1 LARIGYPCACHA
13 PCLCRSRL
21 PHDGTGEAC
30 ARGVHEDVVG
40 TCSTRDAKWPRV
52 ALKLV
57 GACFSDFSG
66 ALVLWLSL
74 LRPHTLVGRE
84 TSANTCTRRLCAAL
98 GTTCYRNCAEYSRQ
112 QISASKGSIS
122 GPPSLA
128 VNVRWAR
135 WLRRAQTLPL
145 VVLTTTPPLPARP
158 PPSVPLFQRQWTR
171 GRACYLL

>member
-1 LARIGYPCACHA
+1 MQSEFSGVIIPGSVLILESGLRPAVRRLEAESHFE

-21 PHDGTGEAC
+21 PHDGVGEAC

-74 LRPHTLVGRE
+74 LRPHPRAGW
-84 TSANTCTRRLCAAL
+84 ATCRGL
-98 GTTCYRNCAEYSRQ
+98 SR
-112 QISASKGSIS
+112 
-122 GPPSLA
+122 
-128 VNVRWAR
+128 
-135 WLRRAQTLPL
+135 
-145 VVLTTTPPLPARP
+145 
-158 PPSVPLFQRQWTR
+158 
-171 GRACYLL
+171 